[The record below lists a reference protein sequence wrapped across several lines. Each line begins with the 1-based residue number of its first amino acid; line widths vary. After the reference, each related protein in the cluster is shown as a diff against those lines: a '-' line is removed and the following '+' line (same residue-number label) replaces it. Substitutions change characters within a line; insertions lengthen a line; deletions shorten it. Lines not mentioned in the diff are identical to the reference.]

1 MIAPDITPERA
12 SALLAMIREFKDLQA
27 TDLASLASCCHWH
40 HYNSGEHIIGYR
52 ENTTHTYFIVQGEIR
67 VTYFSSS
74 GQEVILCDLAAGE
87 IFGELTAIDG
97 LARSALVVAKTD
109 VIAASMSALDF
120 VGLLQSNP
128 QVSLAILR
136 RLAGQV
142 RRLTERIFEYS
153 TLPVRHRIHIELLRR
168 ASRQTAAANTGVISP
183 APTHA
188 EIANHLSTHREA
200 VTRELNALAR
210 ARLVIRKQHELHIL
224 DMTRLKNMIED
235 ERGLL
240 FFQPVRIARLLRR
253 HAT

>member
-1 MIAPDITPERA
+1 MIAPDIPPERA
-12 SALLAMIREFKDLQA
+12 STLLAMIGEFKDLQ
-27 TDLASLASCCHWH
+27 TKDLINLANCCHWH
-40 HYNSGEHIIGYR
+40 HYNAGEHIIGYR

-109 VIAASMSALDF
+109 VVAASMSALDF

-142 RRLTERIFEYS
+142 RRLTERIIEYS

-168 ASRQTAAANTGVISP
+168 ASRYTAADNTGVISP

-210 ARLVIRKQHELHIL
+210 AKLVIRKQHELHIL

-235 ERGLL
+235 ERESNC
-240 FFQPVRIARLLRR
+240 I
-253 HAT
+253 